1 VTDQL
6 RPLHNNI
13 LVRIDPPRTQVGSIL
28 IPERSQG
35 EVGTGTVVAVGP
47 GWQDP
52 KTGRR
57 HEMDVQVGD
66 RVAYELLRSIEKV
79 TEKVTEKVPSGQ
91 DFAGDDE
98 VTYTVIQER
107 HVLCVLEEGGDVE
120 VLS

>member
-13 LVRIDPPRTQVGSIL
+13 LVRIDPPRAQVGSIL

-57 HEMDVQVGD
+57 HELDVQVGD

-79 TEKVTEKVPSGQ
+79 TE
-91 DFAGDDE
+91 FAGDDE